1 MIFLRQLN
9 QKLIFYNKEKYMADI
24 EISLISRLHDGLDH
38 AIEVNDNLTALIIT
52 DFITEIEKAYGKDPK
67 DYECISVLKR
77 IMSQKNKASIDA
89 YKIGDTEQFN
99 IIQKQ
104 LKALKKYL
112 PKPIDE
118 DDFKKSMENMIGKSL
133 GEMARLME
141 KLMLES
147 WDIPD
152 EEMTAARLQAILE
165 QKRSRWWWWVTE
177 LIKTGAIGKGDKVR
191 EWIDKNYPKELE

>member
-1 MIFLRQLN
+1 
-9 QKLIFYNKEKYMADI
+9 
-24 EISLISRLHDGLDH
+24 
-38 AIEVNDNLTALIIT
+38 
-52 DFITEIEKAYGKDPK
+52 
-67 DYECISVLKR
+67 
-77 IMSQKNKASIDA
+77 
-89 YKIGDTEQFN
+89 
-99 IIQKQ
+99 
-104 LKALKKYL
+104 
-112 PKPIDE
+112 
-118 DDFKKSMENMIGKSL
+118 MIGKSL

>member
-89 YKIGDTEQFN
+89 YKIGDTE
-99 IIQKQ
+99 
-104 LKALKKYL
+104 
-112 PKPIDE
+112 
-118 DDFKKSMENMIGKSL
+118 
-133 GEMARLME
+133 
-141 KLMLES
+141 
-147 WDIPD
+147 
-152 EEMTAARLQAILE
+152 
-165 QKRSRWWWWVTE
+165 
-177 LIKTGAIGKGDKVR
+177 
-191 EWIDKNYPKELE
+191 

>member
-24 EISLISRLHDGLDH
+24 EISLISRLHDDLDH
-38 AIEVNDNLTALIIT
+38 ALEVNDNLTALIIT
-52 DFITEIEKAYGKDPK
+52 DFITEIEKVYGKDPK
-67 DYECISVLKR
+67 DYECISILKL

-89 YKIGDTEQFN
+89 YKAGDTEQFN

-104 LKALKKYL
+104 LKILKSYL
-112 PKPIDE
+112 PKPLNE
-118 DDFKKSMENMIGKSL
+118 DDFKKAMENMIGKSL

-141 KLMLES
+141 KIMIEN

-152 EEMTAARLQAILE
+152 EKMTAERLQSFLE
-165 QKRSRWWWWVTE
+165 AKRSRWWWWVNE